1 MAHYDAV
8 IIGAGPNGL
17 VAGNVLADAGWR
29 VLVLEAQDRIGGAV
43 ASDSDVH
50 DGFTHDTFSS
60 FYPLAAASP
69 ILKAMDLDRFGFT
82 LVPRPGGRRQPRPG
96 RWVGP
101 DPARPAGHRRG
112 TGTAPPG
119 GR

>member
-1 MAHYDAV
+1 MPQQDYDAV

-17 VAGNVLADAGWR
+17 VAGNVLADAGWH

-69 ILKAMDLDRFGFT
+69 VLKAMNLDRFGLT
-82 LVPRPGGRRQPRPG
+82 WSHAPAV
-96 RWVGP
+96 VGSP
-101 DPARPAGHRRG
+101 DP
-112 TGTAPPG
+112 TGGWALIQHDPRDTAEGLEQLAP
-119 GR
+119 R

>member
-17 VAGNVLADAGWR
+17 VAGNVLADAGWH

-69 ILKAMDLDRFGFT
+69 VLKAMDLDRFGLT
-82 LVPRPGGRRQPRPG
+82 WSHAPAVVGSPDPGGGWALIQHDPRDTAEG
-96 RWVGP
+96 LEQ
-101 DPARPAGHRRG
+101 
-112 TGTAPPG
+112 APPG